1 MKHSTNYVVMFT
13 VGMTSIVALILA
25 GMFTFL
31 KPTHDINEALYNKKQ
46 ILGALNAP
54 LGIDANTLSNEEV
67 AKYFESAEQVVVN
80 AKGEVVEGVKAENVK
95 MEQEEKKA
103 EADRNYPVFIMNN
116 GDKKYYILT
125 VRGNGLWDK
134 IWGWIALEEDLN
146 TVAGAAFGH
155 KGETPGLGA
164 EIKDNAAFK
173 KQFTGEKIYNE
184 AGEYVSVAVVKG
196 GTDKANL
203 HGVDAISGAT
213 VTCVGA
219 SDMLYKG
226 IKFYEP
232 YLKSITK

>member
-1 MKHSTNYVVMFT
+1 MFT

-31 KPTHDINEALYNKKQ
+31 KPIHDVNEALYNKKQ

-54 LGIDANTLSNEEV
+54 LGIVADNLSNEEV
-67 AKYFESAEQVVVN
+67 AKYFESGEQVVVN
-80 AKGEVVEGVKAENVK
+80 NKGEVIEGVKAEDIK
-95 MEQEEKKA
+95 MEKEEKKA
-103 EADRNYPVFIMNN
+103 EAERRYPVFIMNN
-116 GDKKYYILT
+116 DGKKYYILT

-134 IWGWIALEEDLN
+134 IWGWIALESDLN

-164 EIKDNAAFK
+164 EIKDNNGFK
-173 KQFTGEKIYNE
+173 KQFTGEKIYNDK
-184 AGEYVSVAVVKG
+184 GEYVSVAVVKG
-196 GTDKANL
+196 GTDKSNL

-219 SDMLYKG
+219 SDMIYKG
-226 IKFYEP
+226 IKLYEP
-232 YLKSITK
+232 YLKSIKK